1 MRLQV
6 LMSLMLCF
14 ACAAHAGDG
23 IEWVVAGGT
32 EGIALASD
40 HVEALHIVGG
50 DSLSA
55 SEVARFTKVAHLRIS
70 ETSIR
75 GKWLDH
81 FLATG
86 NLQTFSVARC
96 DGLAERTF
104 DLLATNE
111 RLTTLDIDNSLAF
124 LHGKPD
130 LMIDVTD
137 QTMVRL
143 KGLKQITR
151 VRVRCCYNLTDAAFS
166 DWASLSAI
174 RVLDV
179 TDCSKL
185 DGDVFAGTPLHEL
198 HIWGSFRSGRAVIA
212 VMRHGTLK
220 TLKWGDLWQG
230 SKHARIDIGSLDG
243 FAAAL
248 IKCREMQILELPSCN
263 SDAATVA
270 TCAKLES
277 LKRLD
282 LSDIPDRQGLPE
294 SHTYG
299 TLAGLREIEHLN
311 LSGTLASFADID
323 ADIFGWR
330 EALVSLDLTSCPE
343 VSNNLLGL
351 LSECRAL
358 SSLKLIG
365 CAKLDPEG
373 LIALK
378 NAPALHT
385 VHVSRWKHDLSD
397 AIARLQQLRPRLQI
411 ISD

>member
-1 MRLQV
+1 MQLQV
-6 LMSLMLCF
+6 LGIIILCC
-14 ACAAHAGDG
+14 ACAAHAADF
-23 IEWVVAGGT
+23 EWVVAGGT
-32 EGIALASD
+32 EGIALASND
-40 HVEALHIVGG
+40 VEALHIVGG
-50 DSLSA
+50 DLVSE
-55 SEVARFTKVAHLRIS
+55 SEVARFTKIIHLRIS
-70 ETSIR
+70 KTSIR

-81 FLATG
+81 FLSTG
-86 NLQTFSVARC
+86 KLQTFSVARC
-96 DGLAERTF
+96 DGLGEQTF
-104 DLLATNE
+104 ELLARNE
-111 RLTTLDIDNSLAF
+111 GLRNLDIDNTLAF
-124 LHGKPD
+124 LHGQPD
-130 LMIDVTD
+130 RLIDVTD
-137 QTMVRL
+137 QAMARL
-143 KGLKQITR
+143 NGLKQITH
-151 VRVRCCYNLTDAAFS
+151 VRLHGCYDLTDTAFTN
-166 DWASLSAI
+166 WGSLSAI

-179 TDCSKL
+179 TNCSKL
-185 DGDVFAGTPLHEL
+185 DGDVFAETRLREL
-198 HIWGSFRSGRAVIA
+198 HAWGSFRSGRAVIA
-212 VMRHGTLK
+212 LMNHGTLK

-282 LSDIPDRQGLPE
+282 LSDIPDRQGRPD
-294 SHTYG
+294 SRAYG

-343 VSNNLLGL
+343 VSNNLLGF